1 MNAWSPRK
9 TEAQRFVLSFCMIA
23 CGVAWGLVEL
33 FALHRSRYRAW
44 RAGLGPPYEQGP
56 GPAP

>member
-1 MNAWSPRK
+1 M
-9 TEAQRFVLSFCMIA
+9 LSFCMIA